1 MADGKAFDHVCAQLE
16 SATALDRL
24 AARGTVR
31 IALKGAGLDPSTT
44 TAAQMRVI
52 AQRVLPKEL
61 AARGVS
67 DAEAVCAAIAKSLG
81 TIQDAVVGE
90 SPEAVFAR
98 LGG

>member
-44 TAAQMRVI
+44 TSAQMRVI
-52 AQRVLPKEL
+52 VQRVLPKEL

-67 DAEAVCAAIAKSLG
+67 NAEAVCAAIVESLG
-81 TIQDAVVGE
+81 AIQDAVKDK

-98 LGG
+98 LAG